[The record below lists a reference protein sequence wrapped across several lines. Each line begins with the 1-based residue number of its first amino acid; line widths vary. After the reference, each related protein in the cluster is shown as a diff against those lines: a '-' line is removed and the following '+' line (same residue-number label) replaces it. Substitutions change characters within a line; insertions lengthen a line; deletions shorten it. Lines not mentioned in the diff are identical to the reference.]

1 MNSIKILFPDNQLYV
16 SQENMRYCIRGIV
29 VCHNSGLS
37 RSYIQILQMVD
48 YYNCCCDDNAELDY
62 RMAGCIFEKL
72 SRRNIKKESN
82 NWDWSVDQFLHK
94 KLIKQKEILK

>member
-1 MNSIKILFPDNQLYV
+1 MFQSKFFFSAIQFQFLNINFFTYNEIDAIGLMNSIKILFPDNQLYV

-62 RMAGCIFEKL
+62 RMAG
-72 SRRNIKKESN
+72 
-82 NWDWSVDQFLHK
+82 
-94 KLIKQKEILK
+94 